1 MSSSSDW
8 RPASP
13 RANSPWSSGSSEL
26 KGHYDIKFP
35 DGTKWSSSKSSTPVT
50 SERQTKAKTPT
61 MPARGQDRWYQPA
74 YPSPSDPWGQQQREE
89 PRAIRGMQ
97 EPRARQAN
105 LREKE
110 RHAAMVPRQQVPA
123 DSPRRQLTFESAR
136 HQGQRRAAHPPQL
149 GQRTV
154 TESTAGQQRGHRPH
168 HGDGRQDG
176 TRSAP
181 WRSHST
187 QQHDPLTER
196 AAPNERAAQ
205 PMEERLKRLEEMVLL
220 RVPALEAGVQR
231 LKGVL
236 KLQTD
241 RTGGPTTWASKQK
254 MTMGSQTPSPSSRR
268 WRR

>member
-8 RPASP
+8 GPSSP
-13 RANSPWSSGSSEL
+13 KANSPWSSGSSEL
-26 KGHYDIKFP
+26 EGHHDIKFP

-50 SERQTKAKTPT
+50 DERRTKAKTPT

-74 YPSPSDPWGQQQREE
+74 YPSPSDPWSQRQGEE
-89 PRAIRGMQ
+89 LRATRGMQ

-105 LREKE
+105 LGEKE
-110 RHAAMVPRQQVPA
+110 RHAAMVLRQQVPA

-136 HQGQRRAAHPPQL
+136 HQGQRRAAHQPQL
-149 GQRTV
+149 EQRTAR
-154 TESTAGQQRGHRPH
+154 ESTAGQQRGYRPH
-168 HGDGRQDG
+168 HGNGRHNG

-187 QQHDPLTER
+187 QQHDPLTKR

-220 RVPALEAGVQR
+220 RVPVLEAEVER

-236 KLQTD
+236 KLQTEQ
-241 RTGGPTTWASKQK
+241 TQGPTTWASKEK

>member
-8 RPASP
+8 GPASP
-13 RANSPWSSGSSEL
+13 TANSPWSSGSSEPED
-26 KGHYDIKFP
+26 HYDIKFP
-35 DGTKWSSSKSSTPVT
+35 DGTKWCSSKSSTPVT
-50 SERQTKAKTPT
+50 SQRRTKAKTPT

-74 YPSPSDPWGQQQREE
+74 YPSPSDPWRQQQREE
-89 PRAIRGMQ
+89 PRATGGMQ

-136 HQGQRRAAHPPQL
+136 HQGQRRAAHQPQL
-149 GQRTV
+149 EQRTAR
-154 TESTAGQQRGHRPH
+154 ESTAGQQRGYRPY
-168 HGDGRQDG
+168 HGDGHQNG

-187 QQHDPLTER
+187 QQYDPVTER
-196 AAPNERAAQ
+196 AAPNEQAAQ
-205 PMEERLKRLEEMVLL
+205 PMEERIKRLEEMVLL
-220 RVPALEAGVQR
+220 RVPALEAEVER
-231 LKGVL
+231 LKGIL
-236 KLQTD
+236 KLQMEQ
-241 RTGGPTTWASKQK
+241 TGGPTAWASKQK
-254 MTMGSQTPSPSSRR
+254 MTMSSQTPSPSSRR